1 MSLPQES
8 GEAYKTTN
16 KLTMSIFSQDDMTK
30 RMAHALRLQQDGVC
44 LTWIKHREDYCWLNA
59 KETQTQ
65 IRQFKKLL
73 QKGAIEVSSGN
84 NKTFTYKGKKW
95 FSLVILPTDEND
107 QSFCPSMLLIFG
119 YMVSGYG
126 YMFSNKQNRD
136 KMYEWLVGAKKAKAK
151 AKEVVPDPPAVKARR
166 RKRKRCEAN
175 DPPAEPPTYNGVF
188 DYPTNDP
195 VEQ

>member
-1 MSLPQES
+1 
-8 GEAYKTTN
+8 
-16 KLTMSIFSQDDMTK
+16 
-30 RMAHALRLQQDGVC
+30 
-44 LTWIKHREDYCWLNA
+44 
-59 KETQTQ
+59 
-65 IRQFKKLL
+65 
-73 QKGAIEVSSGN
+73 VSSGN

-136 KMYEWLVGAKKAKAK
+136 KMYEWLVGGKKKATAK

-195 VEQ
+195 PADIE

>member
-1 MSLPQES
+1 M
-8 GEAYKTTN
+8 TFFTN
-16 KLTMSIFSQDDMTK
+16 GDMTK
-30 RMAHALRLQQDGVC
+30 RMTHALRQQQDGVC
-44 LTWIKHREDYCWLNA
+44 LTWDKHRHDYCWLNTRD
-59 KETQTQ
+59 TQTQ
-65 IRQFKKLL
+65 FKQFKKLL
-73 QKGAIEVSSGN
+73 QKGKIEVSPSN
-84 NKTFTYKGKKW
+84 NKEFIYKGKSW

-107 QSFCPSMLLIFG
+107 QSFCPSMLFVFC

-136 KMYEWLVGAKKAKAK
+136 KMYEWLVGKKKATA
-151 AKEVVPDPPAVKARR
+151 EVVPDPPAVKARR

-195 VEQ
+195 PCDIE